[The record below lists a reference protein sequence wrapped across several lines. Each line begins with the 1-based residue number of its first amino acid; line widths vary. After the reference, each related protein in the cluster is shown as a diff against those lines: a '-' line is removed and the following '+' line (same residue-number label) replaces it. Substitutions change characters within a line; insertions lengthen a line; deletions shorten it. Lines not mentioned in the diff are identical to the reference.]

1 MPTSLY
7 SCEILR
13 IHKFVRRR
21 LAILAIILRRMAI
34 IPFSLAIIRFLAL
47 VIFFVSDDP
56 LG

>member
-1 MPTSLY
+1 
-7 SCEILR
+7 
-13 IHKFVRRR
+13 
-21 LAILAIILRRMAI
+21 MAI